1 MLIYLDKFFFCLI
14 YEPFLMF
21 NEIVQD
27 IFFGGSMRLIVYI
40 LLLGMIVLTGAQF
53 FKDYGNADAQKSFM
67 QAKEMLQ
74 EQELKSLDA
83 SVLGGE

>member
-1 MLIYLDKFFFCLI
+1 
-14 YEPFLMF
+14 MF